1 MRSRPLLTPSEVDLS
16 LPRAHGAAG
25 QRPVL
30 TRDNPLNVFGN
41 ECHTRCLSPLP
52 IAAKK
57 PLTISMFSSMLI
69 ESLLS
74 FIKRFRWNGTFRNH
88 PSRPDH
94 TVRNQL
100 LQLLEQIL
108 KNQLPP
114 GAAACVHEPSALDQ
128 LSQLDGCE
136 PQFLTRSATGA
147 TASSSSLDRKTT
159 RCPPSTS
166 GSVASLAAPR

>member
-1 MRSRPLLTPSEVDLS
+1 MSSATSAS
-16 LPRAHGAAG
+16 
-25 QRPVL
+25 
-30 TRDNPLNVFGN
+30 
-41 ECHTRCLSPLP
+41 TRCLSPLP

-88 PSRPDH
+88 PSRPNH
-94 TVRNQL
+94 TVTNQL
-100 LQLLEQIL
+100 LLLLEQVL

-114 GAAACVHEPSALDQ
+114 GAAACVHEPSALVQ

-136 PQFLTRSATGA
+136 PQFFNQVCHGSNRIVIVARQKDNPVP
-147 TASSSSLDRKTT
+147 SLDLRIGRQFGRTQVIEALYEL
-159 RCPPSTS
+159 
-166 GSVASLAAPR
+166 GAGE